1 MEANVEDDEQNPEND
16 EASDNDNLDGPSG
29 HEERRRKRANL
40 VLNVYQ
46 SRVVKLLVFAD
57 KGLVDR

>member
-16 EASDNDNLDGPSG
+16 DAPDNDNLDGTSG

>member
-16 EASDNDNLDGPSG
+16 DAPDNDNLDEPSG